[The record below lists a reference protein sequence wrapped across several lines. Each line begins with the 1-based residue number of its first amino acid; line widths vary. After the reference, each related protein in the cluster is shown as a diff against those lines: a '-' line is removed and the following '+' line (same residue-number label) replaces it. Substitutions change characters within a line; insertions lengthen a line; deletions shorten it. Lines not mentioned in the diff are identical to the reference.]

1 MFSDEAQPGDTFLR
15 DLTLIWV
22 AANLCGSP
30 QFRGREDIMSADSIH
45 IIVTVGIIA
54 LMFSWVPFVN
64 GLCPP
69 GFRSRE
75 KTGKK
80 SYDARPETSPQHAAS
95 PPANPAQPSSLS
107 SRRLA
112 NQSRD
117 LLNAIS
123 ARGHSDPVVPRIPR
137 TSVENSLSRKEI
149 IKTCAE

>member
-1 MFSDEAQPGDTFLR
+1 
-15 DLTLIWV
+15 
-22 AANLCGSP
+22 
-30 QFRGREDIMSADSIH
+30 MSANSIH

-64 GLCPP
+64 RLCPP

-75 KTGKK
+75 KTEKK
-80 SYDARPETSPQHAAS
+80 GDDTRPGPSLQHAAS
-95 PPANPAQPSSLS
+95 PPANAPRPAPVSSLS

-112 NQSRD
+112 DQSRD

-123 ARGHSDPVVPRIPR
+123 ARGHAEAVAPRIPR
-137 TSVENSLSRKEI
+137 TSVETSLSQKEI

>member
-1 MFSDEAQPGDTFLR
+1 
-15 DLTLIWV
+15 
-22 AANLCGSP
+22 
-30 QFRGREDIMSADSIH
+30 MSADSIH
-45 IIVTVGIIA
+45 IIITVGIIA

-69 GFRSRE
+69 GFRSKE

-80 SYDARPETSPQHAAS
+80 DHDTRPGPSPQHAAS
-95 PPANPAQPSSLS
+95 PPADPPRRAPASSLS

-112 NQSRD
+112 DQSRD

-123 ARGHSDPVVPRIPR
+123 ARGHSEPVTRRIPR
-137 TSVENSLSRKEI
+137 TSVENSLSQKEI